1 MGSSRFV
8 CIMSTLAVLLSL
20 CTSTARA
27 DAPGNIYVS
36 ALQKSGGTAFGASAA
51 SLASAAGLPYAN
63 DAMFFGCPSCKK
75 ANASGIYG
83 TGTLLRTARAVA
95 VGSVADA
102 LRDYALVRIPSSG
115 HGTLLMKI

>member
-1 MGSSRFV
+1 MSRFV
-8 CIMSTLAVLLSL
+8 CIMSNLAVLLPL
-20 CTSTARA
+20 CASTARA

-36 ALQKSGGTAFGASAA
+36 ALQKSGGTAFGA

-83 TGTLLRTARAVA
+83 TGTLLRTARPPDPWDGAHFA
-95 VGSVADA
+95 PCDGGNA
-102 LRDYALVRIPSSG
+102 YTPG
-115 HGTLLMKI
+115 

>member
-20 CTSTARA
+20 CASTARA

-51 SLASAAGLPYAN
+51 SLAYTG
-63 DAMFFGCPSCKK
+63 DARPVKVNCTSF
-75 ANASGIYG
+75 A
-83 TGTLLRTARAVA
+83 
-95 VGSVADA
+95 
-102 LRDYALVRIPSSG
+102 
-115 HGTLLMKI
+115 